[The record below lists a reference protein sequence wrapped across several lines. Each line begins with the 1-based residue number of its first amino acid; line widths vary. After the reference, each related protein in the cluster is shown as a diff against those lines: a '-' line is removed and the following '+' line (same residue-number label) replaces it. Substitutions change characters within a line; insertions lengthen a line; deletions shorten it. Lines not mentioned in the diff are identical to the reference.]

1 MSEPAGKLSQLKS
14 TLKNPR
20 ELLRTLLILDD
31 TNHSIALG
39 TAIGMAIGLTPT
51 VGIQMIIVV
60 VVAFLTHKL
69 FHFNRM
75 AAIVAVYVSN
85 PITMIPLY
93 WFLYKVGACFVES
106 NVTHEEFAAIF
117 TYNGLGE
124 WWETVV
130 ALVVK
135 IGWPLLIGTAI
146 VAPLGGLLTY
156 PLMRWLLYYLK
167 PARPEPDSAQPPAAE
182 VSPAVA
188 PGSDPSPGKESSTV
202 TATGAGPEPS

>member
-20 ELLRTLLILDD
+20 ELLRTLLMLDD

-146 VAPLGGLLTY
+146 VAPIGGLLTY
-156 PLMRWLLYYLK
+156 PLMRWLLHYLK
-167 PARPEPDSAQPPAAE
+167 PPRTAE
-182 VSPAVA
+182 SPAEQSSA
-188 PGSDPSPGKESSTV
+188 ESSSV
-202 TATGAGPEPS
+202 TASSSAPASGDDSSSVAAASAEPKPS